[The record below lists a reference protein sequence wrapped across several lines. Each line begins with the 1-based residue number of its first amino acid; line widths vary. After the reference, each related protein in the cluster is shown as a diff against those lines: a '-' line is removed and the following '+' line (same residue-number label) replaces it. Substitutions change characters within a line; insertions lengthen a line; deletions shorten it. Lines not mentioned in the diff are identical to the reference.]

1 MNDNNKFLAV
11 KKNCYNNENVDIEI
25 EIENHKR
32 VDWFVFFSLLIVFTI
47 FEMWG
52 NDMWNEK
59 GKGESKLK

>member
-32 VDWFVFFSLLIVFTI
+32 VDWFVFFSLLIVSLFLKCEETI
-47 FEMWG
+47 CGMR
-52 NDMWNEK
+52 K
-59 GKGESKLK
+59 AKESKLK